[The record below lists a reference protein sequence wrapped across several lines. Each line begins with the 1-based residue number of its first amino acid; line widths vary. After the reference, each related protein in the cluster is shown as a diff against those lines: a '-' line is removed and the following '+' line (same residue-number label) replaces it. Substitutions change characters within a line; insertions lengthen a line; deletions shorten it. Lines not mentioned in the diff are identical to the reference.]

1 MSLLKSDIKTI
12 FGQCRQHQPY
22 EMRFCQE
29 KALGVRQ
36 EKVHSHY
43 HLPFLDF
50 FLTPPF
56 VRVTNYFLLLN
67 KSEIITIILY
77 SILLILLIE
86 LKHSRSLFKILL
98 NAVY

>member
-1 MSLLKSDIKTI
+1 MLKTQRELVESGIKTI

-29 KALGVRQ
+29 RALGVRQ

-50 FLTPPF
+50 CLTPLF
-56 VRVTNYFLLLN
+56 GRVTNYFLCLN
-67 KSEIITIILY
+67 KSEIITIIVNCT
-77 SILLILLIE
+77 LLIIVIE
-86 LKHSRSLFKILL
+86 
-98 NAVY
+98 